1 MCVDKFTAKK
11 VRDFMEIQLIHE
23 NNLLIK
29 FIDQFDHIYRN
40 LMPQE
45 SKKNL
50 KNENYRDEYMKISK
64 DNLDEQNY
72 SQSNIQNKNKYN
84 VGTGSIDEGLDSLG
98 EPLLTNRS
106 NMDEQ

>member
-40 LMPQE
+40 LMP
-45 SKKNL
+45 
-50 KNENYRDEYMKISK
+50 
-64 DNLDEQNY
+64 
-72 SQSNIQNKNKYN
+72 
-84 VGTGSIDEGLDSLG
+84 
-98 EPLLTNRS
+98 
-106 NMDEQ
+106 